1 MSGVRRVV
9 LEPAEL
15 ADLVA
20 GGPLPER
27 AFRHLVRVLRLE
39 GGEPVELGDGAGL
52 LVRGLLRID
61 GRVAYVEGPAVIDVA
76 SVGGGGEAR
85 GPILVAGL
93 LKPQRFKLV
102 VEKAVELGASALLP
116 AICARSALR
125 PDAAQGEKL
134 AAKWRAIVREAG
146 QQCQRPLLTSVAP
159 PRPLRALLAD
169 ADADGWPSLRILAS
183 TRRAA
188 APWPLESGGPAVLL
202 VGPEGG
208 LDEAEED
215 DAVAAGFT
223 PVTLGAFPLRA
234 ETAALAL
241 LALAADR
248 AAERPTARAER
259 PSDAE

>member
-146 QQCQRPLLTSVAP
+146 QQC
-159 PRPLRALLAD
+159 
-169 ADADGWPSLRILAS
+169 DGWPSLRILAS